1 MSRIQV
7 DQALSYWIAYLVAIL
22 SLVILGI
29 IVYTAWSI
37 YKAKKQ
43 SPSLELIR
51 RLQSQWRTSLLDDDA
66 LANRVVDIIT
76 APIVKEDYRLSL
88 TIEGD
93 YGDDGNTSAIEDE
106 DAIRLAV
113 EISFTLVNVGSQNF
127 VLCFT
132 GAAKDQIS
140 VNRKPGATDIIID
153 GEVVRASEIEGANGG
168 SFEIPMPAH
177 GRSAVIVRSTYSG
190 RLPFFAE
197 FPQNVI
203 VRGGAEVHL
212 ISHVYDK
219 IGLQVI
225 GSNEHSFYED
235 RAKASGILER
245 RLKIDKPLLTGESI
259 LLFLG
264 I

>member
-7 DQALSYWIAYLVAIL
+7 DQIISYWTAYLVVIL

-29 IVYTAWSI
+29 VIYAVWSI
-37 YKAKKQ
+37 YKTQKQ
-43 SPSLELIR
+43 NPSLQLIR
-51 RLQSQWRTSLLDDDA
+51 RLQSQWRASILDDDA

-93 YGDDGNTSAIEDE
+93 YGDDDNASAVDDE

-113 EISFTLVNVGSQNF
+113 EISFTLVNVGSQGF
-127 VLCFT
+127 VLCFAD
-132 GAAKDQIS
+132 AAKDRLS
-140 VNRKPGATDIIID
+140 VTRKPGVTDIIVD
-153 GEVVRASEIEGANGG
+153 GEVVRTSAIDGANGG

-212 ISHVYDK
+212 VSHVYDK

-235 RAKASGILER
+235 WEKEKGALDR